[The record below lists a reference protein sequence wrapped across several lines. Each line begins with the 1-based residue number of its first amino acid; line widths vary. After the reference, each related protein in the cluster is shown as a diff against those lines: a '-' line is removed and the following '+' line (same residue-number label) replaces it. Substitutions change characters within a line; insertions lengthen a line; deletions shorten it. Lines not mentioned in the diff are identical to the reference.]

1 VNVQL
6 KINRI
11 QKFNPMYK
19 NVLQS
24 IENIQIWPVIS
35 FVIFFVFFLCLLLW
49 VFTTDKKFI
58 DKMKAMPIDEKDSL
72 NLMSDAK
79 QVEL

>member
-1 VNVQL
+1 
-6 KINRI
+6 
-11 QKFNPMYK
+11 MYK

-58 DKMKAMPIDEKDSL
+58 DKMKSMPID
-72 NLMSDAK
+72 DATTFINEPDLK
-79 QVEL
+79 S

>member
-1 VNVQL
+1 
-6 KINRI
+6 
-11 QKFNPMYK
+11 MYK

-24 IENIQIWPVIS
+24 IDNIAIWPVIS

-58 DKMKAMPIDEKDSL
+58 DKMKSMP
-72 NLMSDAK
+72 
-79 QVEL
+79 VEEPTVTNGTTTSKI

>member
-1 VNVQL
+1 
-6 KINRI
+6 
-11 QKFNPMYK
+11 MYK

-24 IENIQIWPVIS
+24 IENIEIWPVVS

-58 DKMKAMPIDEKDSL
+58 DKMKGLPIEDEPNNITVADVKS
-72 NLMSDAK
+72 
-79 QVEL
+79 